1 MDEKELTVME
11 ERGGNEMKTE
21 EFQYTYSAEQQKE
34 IADIRS
40 KYLPKEEDKM
50 EQLRKLDQSVT
61 KKGTVMALVV
71 GIVSAMLL
79 GIGMCCCMVWDK
91 VWFVPGILIGLIGI
105 AGIIAAYP
113 IFTHITNKEKER
125 LAPEILRLT
134 EELMK

>member
-1 MDEKELTVME
+1 MDEKEQTVME
-11 ERGGNEMKTE
+11 KRGGNEMKTE
-21 EFQYTYSAEQQKE
+21 EFQYTYSAELQKE

-91 VWFVPGILIGLIGI
+91 EWFVPGILIGLIGI